1 MDKVAPGL
9 WVGNQHSA
17 GDTQQ
22 LRANSIT
29 AVLNVA
35 WDLDIRYRLE
45 DYTGNVDDDDEPL
58 NQIQYEK
65 VGLVDGPGNPPQA
78 MAAAILA
85 LHTYMQPRVGL
96 KSDDAAKYPQ
106 PVQNVLVHCHSGQSR
121 SVTVAALYLTLT
133 GAYSA
138 YDTALA
144 VVKSKRHL
152 SSNHNVPAKELTA
165 MARSLA
171 ALPLALDF
179 DLPSATTGGSAS
191 GSGTTPSGSGSGST
205 SASGSGSSTGGAT
218 QPVGGSKSKNTSS
231 GAVVGASIAVALVVT
246 LVAVLVIVRRAPDSP
261 FAQGVSSLCSKLR
274 CCSSGP
280 TSAYSMSTP
289 PEYDF

>member
-165 MARSLA
+165 MVRSLA

-179 DLPSATTGGSAS
+179 DL
-191 GSGTTPSGSGSGST
+191 PSGSGSGST